1 MSLMK
6 RNLLPYLLCAALLML
21 APLATAEMKL
31 SDFKVESYK
40 EIVARY
46 QDSSFLMVLWSVDC
60 PPCIEELPTLGKFHQ
75 LHPEANLIMVSTD
88 GEYHKDNIQ
97 QLMREHG
104 LDDIQQ
110 WVFSSVPLQAMR
122 YAIDPTWYGELP
134 RSYFHYKQH
143 KRQVKSGRLDEDV
156 LSAWIEMVNNRTAG
170 L

>member
-1 MSLMK
+1 MNLMK
-6 RNLLPYLLCAALLML
+6 RNLLPYLLCTALLTL
-21 APLATAEMKL
+21 SPLATAQMKL
-31 SDFKVESYK
+31 SDFKVDSYK

-46 QDSSFLMVLWSVDC
+46 QDSSFLMVLWSIDC

-75 LHPEANLIMVSTD
+75 LHPEANLVMVSTD
-88 GEYHKDNIQ
+88 GEYHKDDIQ

-110 WVFSSVPLQAMR
+110 WVFSSVSLQAMR

-134 RSYFHYKQH
+134 RSYFHHKQH

-156 LSAWIEMVNNRTAG
+156 LIAWIELVNSRTAG